1 MASKPSPAITPET
14 YALLSRY
21 LAEPRMTRFIPVT
34 PTIKQR
40 ALLVLDDLEAFY
52 GGAAGGGK
60 SAGLLESALQYA
72 DVPGYAALL
81 FRRTFQ
87 DLALPGA
94 LMSLSHEW
102 LQGTDARW
110 RQATFTWE
118 FPSGATLTF
127 GYLGT
132 ESDKYR
138 YQSAAFQFVGFD
150 ELTHFSETQ
159 YRYLFSRVRRPK
171 ASHRYPPSADGMTLD
186 RVPLRIRSASNPG
199 GPGHDWVNGRFVD
212 PGTRTPGAVFIKA
225 KLQDNPHLDAESYVR
240 SLGHLPEGE
249 RQRLLD
255 GDWDAWEPG
264 AIFDRSKF
272 SIITKRPKMG
282 RLVRAWDIAG
292 TKPTPLNPDPDW
304 TVGTLYGERADG
316 EGFVVLDVVRFR
328 ETPGKTRIRFAQTA
342 KLDGHDVHIWI
353 EQEPGASGKNLIRDY
368 AKAVPGYIVKGYRPS
383 GAAGTKGQGKV
394 LRAKP
399 FAAAADNDLVEVMRD
414 DDWTMAWLYEHERFP
429 GGSHDDQVDSAAL
442 AHYAITDRNAGRARA
457 GIPRGRLQGQAP
469 EKPPPRQRGVA
480 RVPAGARPPR
490 R

>member
-1 MASKPSPAITPET
+1 MAKRPSPAFTPDE
-14 YALLSRY
+14 YAA
-21 LAEPRMTRFIPVT
+21 LAEWLTEPRLTRYIPVT

-40 ALLVLDDLEAFY
+40 SLLVLTDLEAFY

-60 SAGLLESALQYA
+60 SAGLLMAALQYV

-102 LQGTDARW
+102 LRGTDAHW

-171 ASHRYPPSADGMTLD
+171 ASGRYPPSQDGLTLD

-199 GPGHDWVNGRFVD
+199 GMGHDWVNGRFVD
-212 PGTRTPGAVFIKA
+212 PATRVDGATMIKA
-225 KLQDNPHLDAESYVR
+225 RLADNPYLDAESYVR
-240 SLGHLPEGE
+240 SLSHLNEGE
-249 RQRLLD
+249 RQRLLN

-272 SIITKRPKMG
+272 RVITKRPKMG

-292 TKPTPLNPDPDW
+292 TRPTPLNPDPDW
-304 TVGTLYGERADG
+304 TVGTLYGQREDG
-316 EGFVVLDVVRFR
+316 DGYVVLDVVRFR
-328 ETPGKTRIRFAQTA
+328 ETPGKTRMRFAQTA
-342 KLDGHDVHIWI
+342 RLDGPSVHIWI

-368 AKAVPGYIVKGYRPS
+368 QKAAPGYIVKGYRPS
-383 GAAGTKGQGKV
+383 ADKIT
-394 LRAKP
+394 RAKP
-399 FAAAADNDLVEVMRD
+399 FAAAADNDLVEVVRG
-414 DDWTMAWLYEHERFP
+414 DWTAAWLYEHERFP
-429 GGSHDDQVDSAAL
+429 GGSHDDQVDSSAL
-442 AHYAITDRNAGRARA
+442 AHYAITDRNAGRAKA
-457 GIPRGRLQGQAP
+457 GVAKGTLHRPASESP
-469 EKPPPRQRGVA
+469 APRQRGVA
-480 RVPAGARPPR
+480 RVPVGRARGR
-490 R
+490 G